1 MLRMPQVKSLTPVA
15 LAGIFPVASVAIW
28 LAYRAIATGLELGAV
43 ELLGLLVVAAI
54 SLTLGW
60 LAVRRVTGPQQFLD
74 ARAHPEESVGKQQR
88 QLDLAL
94 NHMKHGLCMFD
105 SEGYIV
111 LFNDRY
117 CELMG
122 ERADYLRGLSLLD
135 LFKHRRTTG
144 AFSGD
149 PDMFF
154 SEVMEKLR
162 EGKSTVRERARADG
176 TTLRIVNQPIQG
188 GGWVATIED
197 ITEQRNTER
206 ERDRNRAF
214 LDLIIDNVPSTIF
227 VKNAIDRKYILV
239 NSAAER
245 FWGLSREAI
254 IGKTAEDVFP
264 EAEAKIIKAREDEL
278 LHAGTA
284 LFDERE
290 IQRPSDGK
298 RNIVSKRLMLR
309 DKDDAAQY
317 LLGVIDDVT
326 ELKLAA
332 ARITHLA
339 HYDPLT
345 NLPNRTLFR
354 EQVVKELSL
363 AKRGAQLALFYLD
376 LDHFKSI
383 NDTFG
388 HPVGDK
394 LLKVV
399 AERLRGC
406 LRERD
411 LIARFGGDEF
421 VIVQAQI
428 QGADDATA
436 FAERLREAVTST
448 SYDLNGHQTTT
459 DISVGIALAPRDG
472 TDIDDLIA
480 HADLALY
487 DAKAEGRANHR
498 YYEPGMD
505 ARIKQ
510 RRELEISLRS
520 ALANGELTLHY
531 QPLVNLRTGAVIACE
546 ALLRWN
552 HPQRGMIPPL
562 EFIPI
567 AEETGLIS
575 AIGEW
580 VLRTACAEAM
590 TWPRNVSIAVNVSP
604 VQFRNPA
611 LALTVASILADSG
624 LPASRL
630 ELEITESALMQ
641 NNDATLAALHQIRN
655 LGVRISMD
663 DFGTGYSSL
672 SSLRCFPFDKIKID
686 RLFVSDLSKS
696 DEAGAIVQAILSLA
710 LSLKMTTTAEGVETK
725 EQQRLLQVSGCDEMQ
740 GYLFSPPRPANEI
753 GKLLISH
760 KAANKVA

>member
-1 MLRMPQVKSLTPVA
+1 MPQIRSLTSVA
-15 LAGIFPVASVAIW
+15 LASFCSAVFGIAW
-28 LAYRAIATGLELGAV
+28 LIYRVNAAALKLSAAEVIDLV
-43 ELLGLLVVAAI
+43 LLVVI
-54 SLTLGW
+54 TIVLTIGW
-60 LAVRRVTGPQQFLD
+60 FALRRVTERQQILD
-74 ARAHPEESVGKQQR
+74 AQVRTEQRFREQRLQLSV
-88 QLDLAL
+88 AL

-105 SEGYIV
+105 PDGYIV

-122 ERADYLRGLSLLD
+122 ERAEYLHGLSLLD
-135 LFKHRRTTG
+135 LFKYRKATG

-149 PDMFF
+149 PDKFF
-154 SEVMEKLR
+154 SQVVKRLR
-162 EGKSTVRERARADG
+162 EGKSTVTERARSDG
-176 TTLRIVNQPIQG
+176 TTLRIVNQPVQG
-188 GGWVATIED
+188 GGWVSTIED

-206 ERDRNRAF
+206 DRDRNRAF
-214 LDLIIDNVPSTIF
+214 LDLIIDNVPSTIY
-227 VKNAIDRKYILV
+227 VKSVVDRKFILV

-245 FWGLSREAI
+245 LWGASREAI
-254 IGKTAEDVFP
+254 VGKTAEEIFP
-264 EAEAKIIKAREDEL
+264 DSEAKIIKAREDEL
-278 LHAGTA
+278 LQAGNP
-284 LFDERE
+284 LIDERE
-290 IQRPSDGK
+290 ILTPGDGI
-298 RNIVSKRLMLR
+298 RNVISRRLMLR
-309 DKDDAAQY
+309 DKDNAAQY

-326 ELKLAA
+326 ELKSAA

-354 EQVVKELSL
+354 ERVAKELSL
-363 AKRGAQLALFYLD
+363 VQRGAQLALLYLD

-388 HPVGDK
+388 HPVGDE

-406 LRERD
+406 LRESD

-421 VIVQAQI
+421 VIVQTQI
-428 QGADDATA
+428 QDPNETA
-436 FAERLREAVTST
+436 VLAQRLREAVTST

-459 DISVGIALAPRDG
+459 DISIGIALAPSDG
-472 TDIDDLIA
+472 TEIDDLIA

-487 DAKAEGRANHR
+487 DAKAEGRANYR

-510 RRELEISLRS
+510 RRELEVNLRS
-520 ALANGELTLHY
+520 ALANDELKLHF
-531 QPLVNLRTGAVIACE
+531 QPLVNLRTGAVIGCE
-546 ALLRWN
+546 ALLRWD

-575 AIGEW
+575 AIGDW
-580 VLRTACAEAM
+580 VLRRACDEAM
-590 TWPRNVSIAVNVSP
+590 RWPNNVSVAVNVSP
-604 VQFRNPA
+604 VQFRNPG

-630 ELEITESALMQ
+630 ELEITESVLMQ
-641 NNDATLAALHQIRN
+641 NNDATLATLHQIRD

-686 RLFVSDLSKS
+686 RSFVSDLSKS
-696 DEAGAIVQAILSLA
+696 EEAVAIVHAILNLA
-710 LSLKMTTTAEGVETK
+710 ISLKMTTTAEGVETT

-740 GYLFSPPRPANEI
+740 GYLFSPPRPAHEI
-753 GKLLISH
+753 TKLLTSH
-760 KAANKVA
+760 NVAAKVA